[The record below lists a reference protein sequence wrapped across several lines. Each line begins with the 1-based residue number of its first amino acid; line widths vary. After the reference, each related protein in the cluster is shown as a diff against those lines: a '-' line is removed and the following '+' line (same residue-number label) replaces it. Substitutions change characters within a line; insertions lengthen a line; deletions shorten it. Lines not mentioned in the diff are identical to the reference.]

1 MKRKMRNAK
10 REIQRPATTCAG
22 AFRVSC
28 FAFRVSRFKTGF
40 TLIEAMVLL
49 VVLGIISVAAS
60 VGLAGIS
67 RAPYIDETQLGISN
81 ELVDKLEQLKG
92 TAFASLASGSDTT
105 TVNGKSYTRTWTV
118 ANANPDGTGTKTD
131 FDQVSVTINNQTLT
145 TWITQP

>member
-1 MKRKMRNAK
+1 MYKTLRK
-10 REIQRPATTCAG
+10 
-22 AFRVSC
+22 S
-28 FAFRVSRFKTGF
+28 SGF

-49 VVLGIISVAAS
+49 VVLSIIAVAAS
-60 VGLAGIS
+60 VGLAAVC
-67 RAPYIDETQLGISN
+67 RAPYVDETQLGISN

-118 ANANPDGTGTKTD
+118 TNANPDGSGNKMD